1 MNPEKVTFI
10 NSRGQSVILSTSLP
24 YLLESISGKS
34 EVSANIQSQTAPYQ
48 DGFTTIDVL
57 LEARPITLNIS
68 IHGNSRDDLLN
79 NRQRLSS
86 IFNSKLGIGKLIY
99 ENGETVREIEVVADG
114 LPQYPVGSGNQSTLW
129 QRSLVN
135 LIAPNPYWKSISI
148 TEEPAFE
155 PLFQFPFEGVFEM
168 GMQRDRRTIV
178 NDGDSPAP
186 LFVEFFGP
194 ALNPK
199 IINNTTGEYIKIN
212 QQLHENERML
222 IDTTEGKKSVFF
234 VDSTGVKRN
243 VFNWIDLNS
252 TFFELVI
259 GENDIEY
266 TADSDI
272 QGAVVNISY
281 SKLHAAI

>member
-1 MNPEKVTFI
+1 MQ
-10 NSRGQSVILSTSLP
+10 SR
-24 YLLESISGKS
+24 LLKYTNARGESITFSNNSSFFIGS
-34 EVSANIQSQTAPYQ
+34 VEGLGDVDANNQSQKAPYQ
-48 DGFTTIDVL
+48 DGDSYIDSNLEPRFLSFQVTI
-57 LEARPITLNIS
+57 RGLNDTDIS
-68 IHGNSRDDLLN
+68 EKRSQLASL
-79 NRQRLSS
+79 
-86 IFNSKLGIGKLIY
+86 FNPKLGLGVFDYKYGDVIRTIEAVSEHIPKYGTGF
-99 ENGETVREIEVVADG
+99 ENLGRRHQKALV
-114 LPQYPVGSGNQSTLW
+114 
-129 QRSLVN
+129 SLKC
-135 LIAPNPYWKSISI
+135 PNPYWRSMEV

-155 PLFQFPFEGVFEM
+155 PLFQFPFEGEFQM
-168 GMQRDRRTIV
+168 GMQRDRRTIM

-212 QQLHENERML
+212 QELQENERML
-222 IDTTEGKKSVFF
+222 IDTTDGKKSVFF
-234 VDSTGVKRN
+234 VDSTGDKRN

-252 TFFELVI
+252 TFFKLVI

-281 SKLHAAI
+281 SKLYAAI

>member
-1 MNPEKVTFI
+1 MRTVIKYT
-10 NSRGQSVILSTSLP
+10 NSRGESVTFNKFDSPFHANKVTGL
-24 YLLESISGKS
+24 G
-34 EVSANIQSQTAPYQ
+34 EVEVDNQTQKAPYQ
-48 DGFTTIDVL
+48 DGSSYTDSLLDERLISFEITILGENDTDISNKRSQLARVLNPKLGEGL
-57 LEARPITLNIS
+57 LEVTY
-68 IHGNSRDDLLN
+68 G
-79 NRQRLSS
+79 
-86 IFNSKLGIGKLIY
+86 
-99 ENGETVREIEVVADG
+99 TVVRVINAIAEHI
-114 LPQYPVGSGNQSTLW
+114 PNYPSGNENRGTRYQTG
-129 QRSLVN
+129 LVD
-135 LIAPNPYWKSISI
+135 LICTNPYWRSTSIV
-148 TEEPAFE
+148 EEPAFE
-155 PLFQFPFEGVFEM
+155 PLFQFPFEGEFEL

-212 QQLHENERML
+212 QQLNENERML
-222 IDTTEGKKSVFF
+222 IDTTDGKKSVVFM
-234 VDSTGVKRN
+234 DSTGVKRN

-252 TFFELVI
+252 TFFKLEI

-281 SKLHAAI
+281 SKLYTAV